1 MDIFGMSSLLLPGV
15 FSAMTG
21 ADGILCLLLGMAGG
35 ALLLWLMGANIKH
48 VNGDYYS
55 YMKDMAGQVIAD
67 VFMVFYFLYFVTLSG
82 YVLYE
87 LTTLTLSWMLP
98 EGSFWGVG
106 AAFQRIIVSA
116 SVLQET

>member
-55 YMKDMAGQVIAD
+55 YMKDMAGYSGRLYGFLLL
-67 VFMVFYFLYFVTLSG
+67 VFCH
-82 YVLYE
+82 
-87 LTTLTLSWMLP
+87 
-98 EGSFWGVG
+98 
-106 AAFQRIIVSA
+106 IVRVCA
-116 SVLQET
+116 V